1 MSGKI
6 GFAQTIS
13 TRSNPM
19 PISPLY
25 PAWIRKIQAL
35 RPGQRITQVRNFAW
49 LIVGIHQ
56 ARSVCLSRIAG
67 KIPGTAQLVSLT
79 RRLSRFLDN
88 PAVNVREWYEPL
100 AQQWI
105 NAQAAT
111 LQQVRLVV
119 DGTKVGFGYQL
130 LMISLAYRKRAI
142 PLAWTWVRH
151 VKGHSSAARQVSL
164 LTYVRSLL
172 PPGIAV
178 LLVGDCEFGP
188 VAVLRQLD
196 AWHWDYVLRQ
206 KTNTHI
212 CLPTETT
219 WQEFGSYVTGAGQT
233 RWLGKGCLTE
243 SEIYEVNLLIHWARG
258 EKEPWC
264 LATNLPDRRLAL
276 QAYRRRM
283 WTEEMFGDL
292 KRHGFDLE
300 TTMLRHARRLS
311 RLTLAV
317 ALLYLWCMATGTHGI
332 RGGQRHLVDR
342 KERRDLS
349 IFQIGLR
356 LLERQLINGLSVQI
370 LLFCYQ

>member
-1 MSGKI
+1 
-6 GFAQTIS
+6 
-13 TRSNPM
+13 M
-19 PISPLY
+19 PISTLY
-25 PAWIRKIQAL
+25 HTWIRRIQAL

-56 ARSVCLSRIAG
+56 ARSVCLSHIAG
-67 KIPGTAQLVSLT
+67 KIPGSAQLVSLT

-100 AQQWI
+100 SQEWI
-105 NAQAAT
+105 HAQAAT

-130 LMISLAYRKRAI
+130 LMVSLAYRKRTI

-151 VKGHSSAARQVSL
+151 VKGHSSAARQVAL

-172 PPGIAV
+172 PKGIAV

-188 VAVLRQLD
+188 VAVLRQLE

-212 CLPTETT
+212 CLPAETT
-219 WQEFGSYVTGAGQT
+219 WQDFGSYVSKAGQT

-243 SEIYEVNLLIHWARG
+243 SEVYEVNLFIHWARG
-258 EKEPWC
+258 ESEPWC
-264 LATNLPDRRLAL
+264 LATNLPDPRLTL

-283 WTEEMFGDL
+283 WIEEMFGDL

-300 TTMLRHARRLS
+300 STMLRHARRLS

-317 ALLYLWCMATGTHGI
+317 ALLHLWCMAMGTRGI
-332 RGGQRHLVDR
+332 RAGQRHLVDR
-342 KERRDLS
+342 KDRRDLS
-349 IFQIGLR
+349 LFQIGLR
-356 LLERQLINGLSVQI
+356 LLERQLVNGLSVQI